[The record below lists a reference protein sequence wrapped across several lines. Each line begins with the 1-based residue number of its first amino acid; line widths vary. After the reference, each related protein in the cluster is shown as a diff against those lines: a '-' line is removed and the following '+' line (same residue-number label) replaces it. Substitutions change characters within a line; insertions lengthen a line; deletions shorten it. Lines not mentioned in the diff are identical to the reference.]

1 MELGHNPAATK
12 AAATFARGMAEKPR
26 VKAPKQ
32 RSTSKPEGAARKRR
46 TLLVAV
52 VAGVIAVGVVAVVAL
67 AGFGGGTTDARAA
80 LETAGCT
87 LQIAPGGTPSHSIL
101 DPNGRSKK
109 WNTFPPTSGPH
120 YGEPAIFGAYDTPL
134 QQARVIHNLEHGGV
148 FIQYGSKVP
157 QATIAELQAFYD
169 KHKPGTLLSPLPGL
183 GNKIALGAWVHTNE
197 DLAKGTNGHGYLAK
211 CTRFDEAAFA
221 AFLHS
226 YQFKGS
232 HVNNPSLM
240 LPGE

>member
-1 MELGHNPAATK
+1 
-12 AAATFARGMAEKPR
+12 MAEKPR

-32 RSTSKPEGAARKRR
+32 RTTSDRDGSAQKRR
-46 TLLVAV
+46 VVLATAAVGLV
-52 VAGVIAVGVVAVVAL
+52 AVGVVAVVAL

-87 LQIAPGGTPSHSIL
+87 LKIAPGGKPTHSIRNP
-101 DPNGRSKK
+101 DATSKQ

-120 YGEPAIFGAYDTPL
+120 YAEPAIFGAYSEPL

-157 QATIAELQAFYD
+157 QSTVAQLRAFYD
-169 KHKPGTLLSPLPGL
+169 NHKPGTLLSPLPRL
-183 GNKIALGAWVHTNE
+183 GKQIALGAWVHTNE
-197 DLAKGTNGHGYLAK
+197 DATKGANGHGYLAK
-211 CTRFDEAAFA
+211 CTRFDDKAFS

-232 HVNNPSLM
+232 HVNDPDFM
-240 LPGE
+240 LPGQ